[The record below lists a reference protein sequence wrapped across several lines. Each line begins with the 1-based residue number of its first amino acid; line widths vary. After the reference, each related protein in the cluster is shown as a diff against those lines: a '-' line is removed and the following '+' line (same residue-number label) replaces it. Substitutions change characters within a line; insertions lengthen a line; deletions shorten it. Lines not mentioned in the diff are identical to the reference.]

1 MTKVSAPYLYRKRG
15 VYYLQKRI
23 PKPLIPQYGRSI
35 LQRSLRTGDRAEA
48 VRLSSQIVAA
58 LHREWQELLF
68 ALPQDGSSVYEG
80 LITGPKQEPSL
91 TEAML
96 LYVQATGKEGNQKFI
111 TSSERSV
118 LEVVSLSGDKAISA
132 YTRSDALKF
141 RDALVFRGSSQATV
155 KRNLSNVRA
164 IWNYIAREYCIESVN
179 PFANMNYGNAKAP
192 VKRMPIPLGDI
203 HKVQKLCLELDDDI
217 RWIIAAVSDSG
228 MRLSE
233 VIGLTASDV
242 HLDEELSFVRLLEH
256 PWRRLK
262 TAESERDVPLVGA
275 TLWGLKRAV
284 ECSDGDLLFPR
295 YCTPK
300 GNKANYASS
309 ALNKWLRSY
318 VPDGCVVH
326 SFRHSMRDRLRAVQC
341 PSDIIDQIGGWQ
353 TAGVGQGY
361 GRGYELDVLHSWA
374 TKVAIPSFTRA

>member
-1 MTKVSAPYLYRKRG
+1 
-15 VYYLQKRI
+15 
-23 PKPLIPQYGRSI
+23 
-35 LQRSLRTGDRAEA
+35 
-48 VRLSSQIVAA
+48 
-58 LHREWQELLF
+58 
-68 ALPQDGSSVYEG
+68 
-80 LITGPKQEPSL
+80 
-91 TEAML
+91 
-96 LYVQATGKEGNQKFI
+96 
-111 TSSERSV
+111 
-118 LEVVSLSGDKAISA
+118 
-132 YTRSDALKF
+132 
-141 RDALVFRGSSQATV
+141 
-155 KRNLSNVRA
+155 
-164 IWNYIAREYCIESVN
+164 
-179 PFANMNYGNAKAP
+179 MNYGNAKAP
-192 VKRMPIPLGDI
+192 VKRMPIPVEDI
-203 HKVQKLCLELDDDI
+203 YKVQKLCFDLDDDI

-228 MRLSE
+228 MRLAE

-242 HLDEELSFVRLLEH
+242 HLDEEVPFVRLSEH

-284 ECSDGDLLFPR
+284 NSSDGGLLFPR
-295 YCTPK
+295 YCKPE

-361 GRGYELDVLHSWA
+361 GRGYDLDILGSWLGRA
-374 TKVAIPSFTRA
+374 VPLSFTDR

>member
-1 MTKVSAPYLYRKRG
+1 
-15 VYYLQKRI
+15 
-23 PKPLIPQYGRSI
+23 
-35 LQRSLRTGDRAEA
+35 

-58 LHREWQELLF
+58 LHREWHELLF

-91 TEAML
+91 SEAMH
-96 LYVQATGKEGNQKFI
+96 LYVQATGKEGNQRFI
-111 TSSERSV
+111 ASSERSV
-118 LEVVSLSGDKAISA
+118 AKVISLSGDKAISA
-132 YTRSDALKF
+132 YNRSDALKF
-141 RDALVFRGSSQATV
+141 RDALVSRGSSQATV

-164 IWNYIAREYCIESVN
+164 IWNYIAREHGIEAVN

-192 VKRMPIPLGDI
+192 VKRMPIPIEDI

-233 VIGLTASDV
+233 VIGLTAGDV
-242 HLDEELSFVRLLEH
+242 HLDKEVPFVRLSEH

-262 TAESERDVPLVGA
+262 TAESQRDVPLVGA

-284 ECSDGDLLFPR
+284 ESSDGGLLFPR
-295 YCTPK
+295 YCTAE

-361 GRGYELDVLHSWA
+361 GKGHSLTVMHGWMKKLT
-374 TKVAIPSFTRA
+374 TKAQES

>member
-35 LQRSLRTGDRAEA
+35 LQQSLRTADRTEA

-91 TEAML
+91 TEAMH
-96 LYVQATGKEGNQKFI
+96 LYVQATGKKGNQRFI
-111 TSSERSV
+111 ASSERSV
-118 LEVVSLSGDKAISA
+118 AEVISLSGDKAISA
-132 YTRSDALKF
+132 YNRSDALKF
-141 RDALVFRGSSQATV
+141 RDALVSRGSSQATV

-164 IWNYIAREYCIESVN
+164 IWNYIAREHGIETVN
-179 PFANMNYGNAKAP
+179 PFANMNYGNAKAS
-192 VKRMPIPLGDI
+192 VKRLPIPIEDI
-203 HKVQKLCLELDDDI
+203 HKVQKLCFDLDDDI

-228 MRLSE
+228 MRLAE

-242 HLDEELSFVRLLEH
+242 HLDEDVPFVRLSEH

-262 TAESERDVPLVGA
+262 TAESG
-275 TLWGLKRAV
+275 T
-284 ECSDGDLLFPR
+284 
-295 YCTPK
+295 
-300 GNKANYASS
+300 
-309 ALNKWLRSY
+309 
-318 VPDGCVVH
+318 
-326 SFRHSMRDRLRAVQC
+326 
-341 PSDIIDQIGGWQ
+341 
-353 TAGVGQGY
+353 
-361 GRGYELDVLHSWA
+361 
-374 TKVAIPSFTRA
+374 

>member
-1 MTKVSAPYLYRKRG
+1 MRG
-15 VYYLQKRI
+15 VYYLQPRI
-23 PKPLIPQYGRSI
+23 PKPPIPQYGRSI
-35 LQRSLRTGDRAEA
+35 LQRSLRTADRTEA

-58 LHREWQELLF
+58 LHREWQALLF

-80 LITGPKQEPSL
+80 LTTGPKQEPRL
-91 TEAML
+91 TEAMH
-96 LYVQATGKEGNQKFI
+96 LYVQATGKDGNQRFI
-111 TSSERSV
+111 ASTERSV
-118 LEVVSLSGDKAISA
+118 TEVVSLSGDKAISA
-132 YTRSDALKF
+132 YNRSDALRF
-141 RDALVFRGSSQATV
+141 RDALVSRGSSQATV

-164 IWNYIAREYCIESVN
+164 IWNYIAREHGIETVN

-192 VKRMPIPLGDI
+192 VKRMPIPIEDI

-228 MRLSE
+228 MRLAE

-242 HLDEELSFVRLLEH
+242 HLDEEVPFVRLSEH

-262 TAESERDVPLVGA
+262 TAESQRDVPLVGA

-284 ECSDGDLLFPR
+284 ERSNGGLLFPR
-295 YCTPK
+295 YCTTE

-309 ALNKWLRSY
+309 ALNKWLRSH

-353 TAGVGQGY
+353 TAGIGQGY
-361 GRGYELDVLHSWA
+361 GKGHSLSVMHRWMERLE
-374 TKVAIPSFTRA
+374 SC